1 MPLSNCSEVKSL
13 LHYDPDTGIF
23 RWINRSGRYGRIPA
37 GTIAGGINKCKNNG
51 YWSINHSVLGN
62 IKLHRLAWLYMTE
75 EWPDGEIDHINQVR
89 TDNRFCNLRV
99 VSTQDNSKNKTT
111 YKSNTSGQAGVTWHK
126 RVKMWQARISVDTKR
141 IHLGYYDDKD
151 EAAKVY
157 LEAKSK
163 FHNLDK
169 STVKTDD

>member
-37 GTIAGGINKCKNNG
+37 GTIAGGISKAKNNG
-51 YWSINHSVLGN
+51 YCQIKVLGKF
-62 IKLHRLAWLYMTE
+62 IKAHRLAWFYMTG
-75 EWPDGEIDHINQVR
+75 EWPKGEIDHINRIR

-99 VSTQDNSKNKTT
+99 VSTQDNLKNKTT
-111 YKSNTSGQAGVTWHK
+111 YKSNTSGQSGVTWHK

-141 IHLGYYDDKD
+141 MHLGYYDDKE

-157 LEAKSK
+157 LDAKAK
-163 FHNLDK
+163 FHSLDK